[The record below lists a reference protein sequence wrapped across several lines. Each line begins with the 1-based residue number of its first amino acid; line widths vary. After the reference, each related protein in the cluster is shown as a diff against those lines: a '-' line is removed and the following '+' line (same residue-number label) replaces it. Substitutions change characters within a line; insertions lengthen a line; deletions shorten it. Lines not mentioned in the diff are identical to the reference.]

1 MSDSDLRLADHML
14 LLFRRQHFVTRAG
27 SVVQTIANFQGNNF
41 LCEAWAMPTA
51 DALIEPRSAL

>member
-1 MSDSDLRLADHML
+1 
-14 LLFRRQHFVTRAG
+14 
-27 SVVQTIANFQGNNF
+27 VVQTIANFQGNNF